1 MKIFKNKKPIKS
13 VKGFIIPLTLLVS
26 FIILTIS
33 TGITLILSKEL
44 YFSRLSRQSQV
55 AYYAA
60 DDALSCTIDIDDKY
74 IDPSTGL
81 GIFPYKDSSGKIIYP
96 QDVLDKLTQSGG
108 TIPPLKDI
116 KCATS
121 DIFSNISYK
130 DFSIDGKSGVTSN
143 FSMKMDLGDG
153 AFRCADVVINKT
165 ELYRQIIAR
174 GYTSCDKN
182 SPSRMER
189 AIIDTTVIR

>member
-1 MKIFKNKKPIKS
+1 MKIFKNKKPITKI
-13 VKGFIIPLTLLVS
+13 KGFIIPLTLLVS

-33 TGITLILSKEL
+33 TGITVILSKEL
-44 YFSRLSRQSQV
+44 YFSRLSRQSQI

-60 DDALSCTIDIDDKY
+60 DDALSCTIDVDDKY

-81 GIFPYKDSSGKIIYP
+81 GLFPYKDSSGKTISP
-96 QDVLDKLTQSGG
+96 GDVLDKLTQAGD
-108 TIPPLKDI
+108 TVPALNAI

-121 DIFSNISYK
+121 DIFPNISYK
-130 DFSIDGKSGVTSN
+130 DFIINGQNGVSSS

-153 AFRCADVVINKT
+153 TFRCADVVVNKT
-165 ELYRQIIAR
+165 ESYRQIIAR

-189 AIIDTTVIR
+189 AIIDTTLIK